1 VPAVRLGSFASTG
14 RRMTLAPFVSA
25 GYAAQ
30 PLPGLPWS
38 RTGGIRPVVG
48 VALEWFMR
56 LVRVEAG
63 LGLRDGE
70 VGVTV
75 DINRDWWGL
84 L

>member
-1 VPAVRLGSFASTG
+1 
-14 RRMTLAPFVSA
+14 M
-25 GYAAQ
+25 
-30 PLPGLPWS
+30 PGLPWG
-38 RTGGIRPVVG
+38 RTDGIRPVAG

-63 LGLRDGE
+63 VGLRDGG